1 MCSTPQLNTE
11 FFLSLNGWIYYPQ
24 DERRIG
30 AQSVALEIMQSWWF
44 YSALG
49 SDCLADAWGSSHG
62 AGVEAQPR
70 RGSGLQQCSWT
81 MNLVY
86 GLGWSLPLG
95 FHKTSG
101 SSSVNW
107 KQ

>member
-1 MCSTPQLNTE
+1 MCSRPQLNTE

-30 AQSVALEIMQSWWF
+30 EQSIALEIMQSWWF

-62 AGVEAQPR
+62 VGVEAQPR
-70 RGSGLQQCSWT
+70 RGSGLRQCSWDYE
-81 MNLVY
+81 L
-86 GLGWSLPLG
+86 GLWSWMVTSPW